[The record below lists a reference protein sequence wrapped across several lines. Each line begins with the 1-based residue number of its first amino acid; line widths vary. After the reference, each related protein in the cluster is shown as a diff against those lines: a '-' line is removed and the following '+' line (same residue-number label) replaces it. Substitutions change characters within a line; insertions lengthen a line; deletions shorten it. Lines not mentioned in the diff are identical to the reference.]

1 MAISSITIRL
11 SRKTICQFKN
21 ITTECM
27 GSTNLTGKWPKSVK
41 PSVGPTNSS
50 ELFD

>member
-21 ITTECM
+21 ITECM
-27 GSTNLTGKWPKSVK
+27 GSTNLRGKWPKSVK